1 MAKSR
6 GGGGSKGAQLNA
18 SVNAVTASLNTQ
30 RQAWSQVISSLN
42 EYRSIELPDFSQSA
56 PDVAGWQTLTAEVKA
71 YSDAITASSESM
83 AASAAA
89 MQAMIASAAQ
99 TQSGLEGVKN
109 EMTSGAS
116 ASREQLDQTITTI
129 VRQEKS
135 WTSLAGTVIGS
146 TASMA
151 NAVIGYITSKNT
163 LAIANLN
170 ATRAELTLAAATV
183 NAAAAQ
189 AASTAAIGV
198 QTAATVVAIPPTMTL
213 AGAVAF
219 LTAPLTLI
227 VGALA
232 LAAAAIYY
240 FVGSSDEATNAAGE
254 TGDAMDGSASKANSL
269 SLAYKAAAE
278 QAANVTAATKETA
291 VGLSAVETAKESL
304 KGGFFDEGAVERF
317 KQFWT
322 EAGTVAVAWSE
333 LMATIAQPV
342 IDAGLALGS
351 FAIEWLGVK
360 SIAESAITVLK
371 MSGDAIN
378 WLKDKANEYITAAK
392 VMAYMAATG
401 ANETEAKA
409 YVAQGQAIL
418 EASARMDAMTARLE
432 EQRAGQIAYRQAVSD
447 ATSSVER
454 QTEFAQIGFITT
466 LEGIAARRAALK
478 QQNDEELKATSVTR
492 QRLTKEGKPKEA
504 FEKLDKAA
512 EEEAK
517 KNVEMLQKLA
527 EQEAGIKSGRV
538 ETGVDAATRKTTE
551 AIQELTLG
559 HTENTIAT
567 MRNQAAQ
574 NGQLAAFE
582 AGLPAY
588 REAQAVL
595 AATKEATDAK
605 KKADEDAERA
615 IQKVA
620 DANKS
625 ATASIESIKD
635 KIAIL
640 NGTMTEAE
648 VAMKAMQA
656 IGLSPEIAAETAKV
670 TAEFN
675 KLTIAKKGTTQISE
689 LRDEIDLLN
698 GSTTSAAI
706 AMKKLSEQGFSDEQV
721 SEIGALTAER
731 DRLKDSQKKPGG
743 AKEAKDTA
751 APALQGSKE
760 AAEIMLRGVGGG
772 NRMESLAGQQLAE
785 LKRLNSQKTSAVS
798 GNTPLVPP
806 VTPLTATTALAMA
819 APVLN
824 LQRAGLP
831 ETPKVSG
838 ISDRVSEPR
847 RENRDKEMVD
857 LLRSQLHEQK
867 LTTSAIKEIE
877 MPNLQL
883 GNV

>member
-18 SVNAVTASLNTQ
+18 SVNAVTASLNMQ
-30 RQAWSQVISSLN
+30 RQAWYQVISSLN

-71 YSDAITASSESM
+71 YSDATTASSESM

-99 TQSGLEGVKN
+99 TKSGLEGVKN

-129 VRQEKS
+129 ARQEKS

-151 NAVIGYITSKNT
+151 TAVIGYITSKNT

-198 QTAATVVAIPPTMTL
+198 QTTATVVAIPPTMTL

-227 VGALA
+227 IGGLT
-232 LAAAAIYY
+232 LAAAALYY
-240 FVGSSDEATNAAGE
+240 FVGGSDEASDAAGR
-254 TGDAMDGSASKANSL
+254 TGDAMDGSAKKADSL
-269 SLAYKAAAE
+269 SLAWQAVAE
-278 QAANVTAATKETA
+278 QAANVTAATKDTA
-291 VGLSAVETAKESL
+291 VGLSAVETAQQSV
-304 KGGFFDEGAVERF
+304 KGGFLDEDTEEKLQGVA
-317 KQFWT
+317 T
-322 EAGTVAVAWSE
+322 EAGAVVVAWNE
-333 LMATIAQPV
+333 LSATLMQPIV
-342 IDAGLALGS
+342 DGAMALGRY
-351 FAIEWLGVK
+351 AVELLGVK
-360 SIAESAITVLK
+360 SAAEIAAAMLK
-371 MSGDAIN
+371 TLGSGLT
-378 WLKDKANEYITAAK
+378 WVKDKANEYITAAK
-392 VMAYMAATG
+392 VTARMIATG
-401 ANETEAKA
+401 ETEDEAKA

-418 EASARMDAMTARLE
+418 ETSARMEAMTARLE
-432 EQRAGQIAYRQAVSD
+432 EQRKSYQGYRQSIDD
-447 ATSSVER
+447 AAASAARGAEMTR
-454 QTEFAQIGFITT
+454 IGSITT
-466 LEGIAARRAALK
+466 LAGIEEERAAIGR
-478 QQNDEELKATSVTR
+478 KATAEIDANAK
-492 QRLTKEGKPKEA
+492 RLAGLAKAGAPKEQIDA
-504 FEKLDKAA
+504 ERKNQGKATEERTEKLK
-512 EEEAK
+512 
-517 KNVEMLQKLA
+517 KLA
-527 EQEAGIKSGRV
+527 ELEEGIKSGRV
-538 ETGVDAATRKTTE
+538 ESGVDAATRKTTE

-625 ATASIESIKD
+625 ATASIETMKD

-743 AKEAKDTA
+743 AKDAKDTA

-798 GNTPLVPP
+798 ANTPLVPP

-857 LLRSQLHEQK
+857 LLRSQLQEQK

>member
-1 MAKSR
+1 MAKSK

-18 SVNAVTASLNTQ
+18 SVNAVTASLKTQ
-30 RQAWSQVISSLN
+30 RQAWTEVISSLN
-42 EYRSIELPDFSQSA
+42 EYRAIELPDFSQSA

-71 YSDAITASSESM
+71 YSDATTASSESM

-89 MQAMIASAAQ
+89 MQEMIASAAQ
-99 TQSGLEGVKN
+99 TQSGLEGVKSEIN
-109 EMTSGAS
+109 SGAS

-183 NAAAAQ
+183 NAAAVQ
-189 AASTAAIGV
+189 AASTAAIGA
-198 QTAATVVAIPPTMTL
+198 QTTATVVAIPPTLTL
-213 AGAVAF
+213 AGAVAI

-227 VGALA
+227 IGGLA
-232 LAAAAIYY
+232 LAAAALYY
-240 FVGSSDEATNAAGE
+240 FVGGSDEATDAASG
-254 TGDAMDGSASKANSL
+254 TGDATDRAASQADSL
-269 SLAYKAAAE
+269 SLAWQEVAK
-278 QAANVTAATKETA
+278 QAANVTAATNKTA
-291 VGLSAVETAKESL
+291 VGLSAVETAAQSL
-304 KGGFFDEGAVERF
+304 KGGLIPEDAMERT
-317 KQFWT
+317 KEFWT
-322 EAGTVAVAWSE
+322 ESGAVAVAWAE
-333 LMATIAQPV
+333 LMATISQPV
-342 IDAGLALGS
+342 IDAGLAIGS
-351 FAIEWLGVK
+351 LAVEWLGLKSAAETAIAMVK
-360 SIAESAITVLK
+360 KVA
-371 MSGDAIN
+371 DAIN
-378 WLKDKANEYITAAK
+378 WVKDKANEYITAAK
-392 VMAYMAATG
+392 VMAHMAATG
-401 ANETEAKA
+401 STEAEAKA

-418 EASARMDAMTARLE
+418 EASARTEAMTARLE
-432 EQRAGQIAYRQAVSD
+432 EQRKSYQGYRQSIDD
-447 ATSSVER
+447 AAKSAARGAEMTR
-454 QTEFAQIGFITT
+454 IGSITT
-466 LEGIAARRAALK
+466 LAGIEEERAAI
-478 QQNDEELKATSVTR
+478 DRKATADFDANAKR
-492 QRLTKEGKPKEA
+492 IAGLQKAGAPKEQIDA
-504 FEKLDKAA
+504 EKKDQDKATEERTEKLK
-512 EEEAK
+512 
-517 KNVEMLQKLA
+517 KLA
-527 EQEAGIKSGRV
+527 ELEEGIKSGRV

-588 REAQAVL
+588 RAAQAAL

-625 ATASIESIKD
+625 ATANIETMKD

-640 NGTMTEAE
+640 NGTMTEAG

-698 GSTTSAAI
+698 GSTTAAAI

-731 DRLKDSQKKPGG
+731 DRLKESQKKPGG

-772 NRMESLAGQQLAE
+772 NRMENLAGQQLAE
-785 LKRLNSQKTSAVS
+785 LKRLNSQKPAVAAT
-798 GNTPLVPP
+798 NPPLVPP
-806 VTPLTATTALAMA
+806 VAPLTATSALAMA

-838 ISDRVSEPR
+838 ISERVTEPR
-847 RENRDKEMVD
+847 RENRDSEMVD
-857 LLRSQLHEQK
+857 LLRSQLQEQK